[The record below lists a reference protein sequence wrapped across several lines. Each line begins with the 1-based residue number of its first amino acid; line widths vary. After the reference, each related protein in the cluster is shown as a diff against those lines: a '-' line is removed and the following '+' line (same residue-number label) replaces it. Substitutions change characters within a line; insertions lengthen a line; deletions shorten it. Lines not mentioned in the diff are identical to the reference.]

1 MRLVWRIL
9 LAVAVAGAIL
19 LALNTI
25 ALDSETKPAEP
36 IAEGGRILELSGGNV
51 QVVDTPAQ
59 RPDADGQPIVLVHC
73 YACSLHWWEPMLP
86 ILSRDHRV
94 IRVDLLGHGGSEKPK
109 SGYEMTEQAA
119 LVAEA
124 LGQLGVEGAMVVGHS
139 LGGTVATALAESSSE
154 LVDRVVIVDQAPDNS
169 FGSLP
174 FLAQLGYVPV
184 IGELSRRLA
193 TDGLITQGYE
203 EAFAPDF
210 DVEAAF
216 EDPDRVVEDYDA
228 MTFTSFD
235 RTPAAEESY
244 VEEAPLTERLTA
256 TGVPLLVIFGDED
269 QVYDAEAA
277 IEAFESVPGVRTA
290 IVEGAGHSPNVERP
304 EQTARLIL
312 GFAAKV
318 DDRTTGT
325 KRGHRA
331 DGRGSEGGGKPSP
344 DGSPN
349 AD

>member
-1 MRLVWRIL
+1 VRLAWRIL
-9 LAVAVAGAIL
+9 LAVGVAGAVL

-36 IAEGGRILELSGGNV
+36 TAEGGRILELSGGNV

-59 RPDADGQPIVLVHC
+59 RPGADGQPIVLLHC
-73 YACSLHWWEPMLP
+73 YGCSLRWWDPMLP

-124 LGQLGVEGAMVVGHS
+124 LGQLDVEGAMVVGHS
-139 LGGTVATALAESSSE
+139 LGATVATALAESSGE
-154 LVDRVVIVDQAPDNS
+154 LVDRIVDIDQAPDNS
-169 FGSLP
+169 FGSVSL
-174 FLAQLGYVPV
+174 LARLGYLPV

-203 EAFAPDF
+203 EAFAPGF

-235 RTPAAEESY
+235 RTPAAEDSY

-256 TGVPLLVIFGDED
+256 AGVPLLVIFGDED
-269 QVYDAEAA
+269 QVYDAADA

-312 GFAAKV
+312 GFA
-318 DDRTTGT
+318 D
-325 KRGHRA
+325 
-331 DGRGSEGGGKPSP
+331 
-344 DGSPN
+344 
-349 AD
+349 